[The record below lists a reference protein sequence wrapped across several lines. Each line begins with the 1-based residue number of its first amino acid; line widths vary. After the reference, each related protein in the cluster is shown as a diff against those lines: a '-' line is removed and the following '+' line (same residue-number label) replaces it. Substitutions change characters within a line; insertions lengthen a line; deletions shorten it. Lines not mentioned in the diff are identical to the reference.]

1 MATHLIIYDGIC
13 NLCVNFVKALEQI
26 DGGKIFSYL
35 PMQDLEGLSKWEITT
50 ADCELG
56 MILIDLQAPITN
68 RWQGSNA
75 AEQIAKLLP
84 LGNLAV
90 SFYQFLP
97 GLKPLGDRT
106 YIQVRDNRY
115 QLFGKRDQLYNSL
128 YSEVCDTTCKQFSP
142 LPQKAQ

>member
-1 MATHLIIYDGIC
+1 MATHLIIYDGMC

-26 DGGKIFSYL
+26 DRGKIFSYL
-35 PMQDLEGLSKWEITT
+35 PMQDLEGLSKWEISTE
-50 ADCELG
+50 DCELG
-56 MILIDLQAPITN
+56 MILIDLQSTN

-75 AEQIAKLLP
+75 AEQIGKLLP

-97 GLKPLGDRT
+97 GLKPLGDLA

-115 QLFGKRDQLYNSL
+115 QLFGKREQIYNSP
-128 YSEVCDTTCKQFSP
+128 YSEVCDTNCKQFFP
-142 LPQKAQ
+142 LP

>member
-1 MATHLIIYDGIC
+1 MKTHLIIYDGIC

-26 DGGKIFSYL
+26 DRGKMFSYL
-35 PMQDLEGLSKWEITT
+35 PMQDLDGLGKWEITA

-56 MILIDLQAPITN
+56 MILIDLQTSTIN
-68 RWQGSNA
+68 RWQGSDA

-90 SFYQFLP
+90 GFYQFLP
-97 GLKPLGDRT
+97 GLKSLGDRT

-115 QLFGKRDQLYNSL
+115 QLFGKRNRLYNSE
-128 YSEVCDTTCKQFSP
+128 YSEVCNTNCKQFSP
-142 LPQKAQ
+142 LSQET